1 MSEDHQLLC
10 KHHYSVATIYITVC
24 IKQKLHHM
32 LEKKKHFQ
40 TGKGKTPFWIREFL
54 LCLLGHLVILCRP
67 KNLCLATCYC
77 SRILNKYKTVQAK

>member
-32 LEKKKHFQ
+32 LEKKKTHFQ
-40 TGKGKTPFWIREFL
+40 TGKGKTPFWIRDSFY
-54 LCLLGHLVILCRP
+54 V
-67 KNLCLATCYC
+67 
-77 SRILNKYKTVQAK
+77 

>member
-32 LEKKKHFQ
+32 LGKKKKKNSDWKRESPFQ
-40 TGKGKTPFWIREFL
+40 D
-54 LCLLGHLVILCRP
+54 
-67 KNLCLATCYC
+67 
-77 SRILNKYKTVQAK
+77 

>member
-32 LEKKKHFQ
+32 LEKKTFSDWKREN
-40 TGKGKTPFWIREFL
+40 PFL
-54 LCLLGHLVILCRP
+54 D
-67 KNLCLATCYC
+67 
-77 SRILNKYKTVQAK
+77 